1 MIFMNKYLLNSNS
14 DLKLNAPLF
23 VTWYQCGFSL
33 VFYFLWYLASKLFS
47 KLGNLSLQ
55 ISFNTLLKVFLFH
68 LFRQSVIIIIKSIF
82 FKQDNPIV
90 NIICGYD
97 IVQ

>member
-1 MIFMNKYLLNSNS
+1 MNKYLLNSNS

-33 VFYFLWYLASKLFS
+33 VIYFLLYLASKMFP

-68 LFRQSVIIIIKSIF
+68 LFQKA
-82 FKQDNPIV
+82 
-90 NIICGYD
+90 Y
-97 IVQ
+97 